1 MPVRGGCFRVFAF
14 QKCTDGRDAEG
25 GFRKPCAFFI
35 PQILLKTCFEDELTF
50 YLFLKKRT
58 DRICTE
64 KARCG
69 TVIELKGTF
78 RGSFFLCCQGV
89 TARMDGLDIFA
100 VMDYI
105 ISINL
110 LLPSERDIFWGFL

>member
-1 MPVRGGCFRVFAF
+1 VRRGKAGGRSWNGNAAETEPRFFFIRRKRMPVRGGCFRVFAF

-58 DRICTE
+58 DWICTE

-78 RGSFFLCCQGV
+78 RGSFFFCL
-89 TARMDGLDIFA
+89 
-100 VMDYI
+100 
-105 ISINL
+105 
-110 LLPSERDIFWGFL
+110 